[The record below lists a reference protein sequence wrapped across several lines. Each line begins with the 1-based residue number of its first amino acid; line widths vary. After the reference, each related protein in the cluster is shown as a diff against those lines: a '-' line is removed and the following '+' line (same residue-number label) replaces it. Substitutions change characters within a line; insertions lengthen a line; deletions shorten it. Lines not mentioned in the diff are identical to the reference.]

1 MKKLFVEVTETV
13 EGITGNTLDMEVE
26 ESDTENVNRLSA
38 LFDDA
43 AMNESDYDRLTDI
56 WNEHST
62 MTGILDALEKA
73 GLIEGYEIKEEDEE
87 D

>member
-1 MKKLFVEVTETV
+1 MEKLYVYVDQTV

-26 ESDTENVNRLSA
+26 ENDAENVDRLSA
-38 LFDDA
+38 LLDDA
-43 AMNESDYDRLTDI
+43 VMSETDYDRLTDI

-62 MTGILDALEKA
+62 ITDILDALEKA
-73 GLIEGYEIKEEDEE
+73 ELIESYEIKEEE